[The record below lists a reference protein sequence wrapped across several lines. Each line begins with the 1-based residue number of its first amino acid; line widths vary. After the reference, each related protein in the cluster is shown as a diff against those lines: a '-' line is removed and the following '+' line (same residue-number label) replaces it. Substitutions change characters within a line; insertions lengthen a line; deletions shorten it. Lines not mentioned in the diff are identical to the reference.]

1 MQVQVQSIHFKA
13 DEALVRFIK
22 VKLQKLTL
30 FHPGIQ
36 SADVHLRLDRDDE
49 RENKRVEVKLGLPG
63 SDLHSGRRAKSFEG
77 ALSEV
82 VEALRRQL
90 EKARGKAV

>member
-13 DEALVRFIK
+13 DSALVRFIQE
-22 VKLQKLTL
+22 KLQKLTL

-36 SADVHLRLDRDDE
+36 TADVHLRVDE
-49 RENKRVEVKLGLPG
+49 RENKRVEVTLGLPG
-63 SDLHSGRRAKSFEG
+63 PDLHSGRRASSFEE
-77 ALSEV
+77 ATTDA

-90 EKARGKAV
+90 EKVRGKAA

>member
-13 DEALVRFIK
+13 DEALVRFIED
-22 VKLQKLTL
+22 KLQKLTL

-63 SDLHSGRRAKSFEG
+63 PALHSGRRSKSFEG
-77 ALSEV
+77 AMTEV

>member
-13 DEALVRFIK
+13 DQALIRFIEE
-22 VKLQKLTL
+22 KLRKLTV

-36 SADVHLRLDRDDE
+36 TADVHLRLDRDDE

-63 SDLHSGRRAKSFEG
+63 PALHSGRRARSFEE
-77 ALSEV
+77 ATSEA

-90 EKARGKAV
+90 EKVRGKAV